1 MYFLVFS
8 LLFFFLFL
16 IIYQISSSL
25 HFFKEFNIEGLTPI
39 NPDVSGNN
47 FSPISIDQLEKEVQD
62 LSGNVGNLQ
71 SQVKSIMQSQNAYLS
86 KNTPAEPN
94 ISLKAVS

>member
-1 MYFLVFS
+1 MKMNFLVFF

-16 IIYQISSSL
+16 IIYQIYSFYS
-25 HFFKEFNIEGLTPI
+25 EYGIEGLTPI
-39 NPDVSGNN
+39 NPDISGNTVSLDSLQN
-47 FSPISIDQLEKEVQD
+47 EVQD

-71 SQVKSIMQSQNAYLS
+71 TQVNAILQSQNAYLS

-94 ISLKAVS
+94 ISLQSIS